1 MGTIHFGERYDIKW
15 LPATFAAPRGAAG
28 RLTLPFSSPPTS
40 CLLVPPATS
49 QLTTIALLKTGG
61 NNRQLLSLSEQGG
74 RSAPKEPWASNSGF
88 PETPVGA
95 SEILKNSKFS
105 RHV

>member
-1 MGTIHFGERYDIKW
+1 MTSSGC
-15 LPATFAAPRGAAG
+15 PRPLQHQGGAAG
-28 RLTLPFSSPPTS
+28 CLTLPFSSPPTS

-49 QLTTIALLKTGG
+49 QVTIIALLKTGG

-74 RSAPKEPWASNSGF
+74 RSAHEEPWASNSGF

-105 RHV
+105 RHIKLLLQLPT